1 PSTKINFKLPQKEIV
16 TIKVFNILGKEV
28 VILIDE
34 QKEAGKHEVDFD
46 ASGLNSG
53 VYFYRIE
60 AGSFV
65 ETKKMILM
73 K

>member
-1 PSTKINFKLPQKEIV
+1 M
-16 TIKVFNILGKEV
+16 TIKIFNILGKE
-28 VILIDE
+28 IATLINE
-34 QKEAGKHEVDFD
+34 QKEAGKHELDFD

-53 VYFYRIE
+53 VYFYKIE
-60 AGSFV
+60 AGSFI